1 MIARSVLCR
10 LAEIYARVGER
21 DRALDLLQKLVGVP
35 NAIYYGQ
42 LKLEPAWDPLR
53 SDPRFNQLLAQLA
66 PNGGK

>member
-1 MIARSVLCR
+1 
-10 LAEIYARVGER
+10 
-21 DRALDLLQKLVGVP
+21 LLQKLVGVP

>member
-1 MIARSVLCR
+1 V
-10 LAEIYARVGER
+10 AEIYARVGER

-35 NAIYYGQ
+35 HAIYYGQ

-66 PNGGK
+66 PNDGK

>member
-21 DRALDLLQKLVGVP
+21 DRALAVLQKLVAVP
-35 NAIYYGQ
+35 NAINYGP

-53 SDPRFNQLLAQLA
+53 RDPRFNQSLAQLA